1 MLENFA
7 GLKDVKV
14 GVVRRAWSWLGSEL
28 IQDVPEESALCE
40 FDCRKPQCT
49 YKEWSSCRRRL
60 ERAAGELMPAPNPQ
74 SGLNSRVGSL
84 TGLPFRPSGD
94 ANSRCVD

>member
-28 IQDVPEESALCE
+28 IQDE
-40 FDCRKPQCT
+40 
-49 YKEWSSCRRRL
+49 EWSSCRRRL